1 MFHRQLGHTLA
12 HLFHPRR
19 SNNHRSRLLHPE
31 SYFYFAC
38 MIIGFALFVNN
49 TWRISSELGSI
60 LGYSSEITT
69 ATVITDTNAERAAA
83 GLSQLTENPI
93 LATAAQ
99 AKAADMFTEQYWA
112 HTSPK
117 GKQPWDFMKE
127 ADYRY
132 TAAAENLARDFMETS
147 VMMQAWMHSPTHKAN
162 IVNPNYREIG
172 VAVVNGT
179 LQGVETTLV
188 VQMFGRPQ
196 SGVAAVPTE
205 AAAAVTLPAEPE
217 PVTTGTVSGNATTPA
232 VLAEQSEVAEPH
244 NSASLIPPQD
254 LFKAVAFSIIFL
266 LIITLLYD
274 AYISEQ
280 KNTARMVG
288 KNIAHIAF
296 FATIALVI
304 ALWKGGVIN

>member
-60 LGYSSEITT
+60 LGYSSQITT
-69 ATVITDTNAERAAA
+69 TTVIADTNAERAAA
-83 GLSQLTENPI
+83 GLTQLTENPI
-93 LATAAQ
+93 LATAAR

-132 TAAAENLARDFMETS
+132 TAAGENLARDFMETAA
-147 VMMQAWMHSPTHKAN
+147 MMEAWMHSPTHKAN

-196 SGVAAVPTE
+196 TGVAAVPTE
-205 AAAAVTLPAEPE
+205 AAAQVTVQPIPETAEVVAE
-217 PVTTGTVSGNATTPA
+217 ATTPA
-232 VLAEQSEVAEPH
+232 VLSERSVTQGSIAPK
-244 NSASLIPPQD
+244 ALIPPQD

-266 LIITLLYD
+266 LIVTLLYD

-288 KNIAHIAF
+288 KNLAHIAF